1 MQSTIFE
8 TLNFIIREIRLNDIT
23 PYHQMQGN
31 IRVMQYADGKAYT
44 LAENQADLNKVIAHY
59 TEANN
64 QFWVW
69 AVERKS
75 DKAFVGTCALVGDSK
90 GTYEIGFRFLE
101 QYWKLGYG
109 KEVCNSLIDYAFC
122 QEEVSS
128 IIAYVDIRNIGSVK
142 ILDQSKLG
150 FVKESYNEEF
160 KSTDRYYAME
170 IIDTTEI
177 VHQQDNISS
186 H

>member
-31 IRVMQYADGKAYT
+31 IRVMQYTTGKVNT
-44 LAENQADLNKVIAHY
+44 LEEDQADLHKLISHY

-69 AVERKS
+69 AIERKS
-75 DKAFVGTCALVGDSK
+75 DQAFVGTCALIGDSK

-122 QEEVSS
+122 QEKVSS

-150 FVKESYNEEF
+150 FVKEEYNKDL
-160 KSTDRYYAME
+160 KSTDRFYAME
-170 IIDTTEI
+170 IIDTVEI
-177 VHQQDNISS
+177 VQQQEKIST